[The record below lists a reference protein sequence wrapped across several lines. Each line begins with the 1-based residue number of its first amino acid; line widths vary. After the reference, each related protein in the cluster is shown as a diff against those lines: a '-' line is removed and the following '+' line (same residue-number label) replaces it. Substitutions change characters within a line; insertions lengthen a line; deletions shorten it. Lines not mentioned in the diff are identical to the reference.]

1 MDLFD
6 FARAPDPPQEP
17 VRRIYTV
24 SDLTELVRARLE
36 SDFGDVW
43 IEGEVSNL
51 RSPGSGHCYLTLKD
65 DRCQIRAV
73 VFKSVARFVKFALKD
88 GQHLVC
94 RGHLTVY
101 EPRGEYQIVID
112 YLEPR
117 GAGALQVA
125 FEQLKERLAHE
136 GLFEASRKRP
146 LPFLPGRI
154 GIVTSPTG
162 AVIRD
167 ILHVLDRRFATIPV
181 VILPVPVQG
190 NGAAVRIADAL
201 DEMNALPATHRPDVV
216 IVARGGGSLEDLWA
230 FNEEVVAR
238 AIARSAI
245 PVVSAVGHE
254 TDYTIADFVA
264 DLRAPTPSA
273 AAELVVPRRDQLLA
287 SVQTAQRRLE
297 AALRNVLGDRRAR
310 VVTEWRALQTPA
322 RRIEHALLRI
332 DELAARL
339 RDGMTR
345 LLTQHRA
352 QRRYLAQAVAAAGP
366 QRRLQTARLAYD
378 RAIERL
384 AAATLASLVASRNR
398 IGTAMARLDAL
409 SPLAILSRGYS
420 LTRLLPSMRIVRS
433 AAEVAPGNDLLITL
447 GRGHLTARTLTA
459 NDPSVEPGNPPT
471 S

>member
-6 FARAPDPPQEP
+6 FTRAPDPPQEP
-17 VRRIYTV
+17 VRRIYAV

-36 SDFGDVW
+36 ADFGDVW
-43 IEGEVSNL
+43 VEGEVSNL

-73 VFKSVARFVKFALKD
+73 VFKSVAHFLKFALKD

-112 YLEPR
+112 YLEPK
-117 GAGALQVA
+117 GAGALQLA
-125 FEQLKERLAHE
+125 FEQLKERLARE
-136 GLFEASRKRP
+136 GLFDASRKRP

-154 GIVTSPTG
+154 GIITSPTG

-167 ILHVLDRRFATIPV
+167 ILHVLDRRFSTIPV
-181 VILPVPVQG
+181 LILPVPVQG
-190 NGAAVRIADAL
+190 TAAAPQIAVAL
-201 DEMNALPATHRPDVV
+201 DEVNALSPNHRPDVV

-273 AAELVVPRRDQLLA
+273 AAELAVPRRDQLLA
-287 SVQTAQRRLE
+287 SVQTAHRRLE
-297 AALRNVLGDRRAR
+297 AAVRNVLGDRRAR
-310 VVTEWRALQTPA
+310 VVTEWRALHTPA

-339 RDGMTR
+339 RDGMAR

-352 QRRYLAQAVAAAGP
+352 QRRYLAQAVAAASP

-384 AAATLASLVASRNR
+384 AAAVVTSFAARRNR
-398 IGTAMARLDAL
+398 IGTATARLDAL
-409 SPLAILSRGYS
+409 SPLAILGRGYS
-420 LTRLLPSMRIVRS
+420 LTRVLPSMRIIRS
-433 AAEVAPGNDLLITL
+433 ASEVAPGNDLLITL
-447 GRGHLTARTLTA
+447 ARGELTARTLSVSEHTL
-459 NDPSVEPGNPPT
+459 DPDAPPT
-471 S
+471 P

>member
-6 FARAPDPPQEP
+6 FTRAPDPPQEP
-17 VRRIYTV
+17 VRRIYAV

-36 SDFGDVW
+36 ADFGDVW
-43 IEGEVSNL
+43 VEGEVSNL

-73 VFKSVARFVKFALKD
+73 VFKSVAHFLKFALKD

-101 EPRGEYQIVID
+101 EPRGEYQVVID
-112 YLEPR
+112 YLEPK
-117 GAGALQVA
+117 GAGALQLA
-125 FEQLKERLAHE
+125 FEQLKERLARE
-136 GLFEASRKRP
+136 GLFDASRKRP

-154 GIVTSPTG
+154 GIITSPTG

-167 ILHVLDRRFATIPV
+167 ILHVLDRRFSTIPV
-181 VILPVPVQG
+181 LILPVPVQG
-190 NGAAVRIADAL
+190 TAAAPQIAVAL
-201 DEMNALPATHRPDVV
+201 DEVNALSPNHRPDVV

-273 AAELVVPRRDQLLA
+273 AAELAVPRRDQLLA
-287 SVQTAQRRLE
+287 SVQTAHRRLE
-297 AALRNVLGDRRAR
+297 AAVRNVLGDRRAR

-339 RDGMTR
+339 RDGMAR

-352 QRRYLAQAVAAAGP
+352 QRRYLAQAVAAASP

-384 AAATLASLVASRNR
+384 AAAVVTSLAARRNR
-398 IGTAMARLDAL
+398 IGTATARLDAL
-409 SPLAILSRGYS
+409 SPLAILGRGYS
-420 LTRLLPSMRIVRS
+420 LTRVLPSMRIIRS
-433 AAEVAPGNDLLITL
+433 ASEVAPGNDLLITL
-447 GRGHLTARTLTA
+447 ARGELTARTLSVSEHTL
-459 NDPSVEPGNPPT
+459 DPDAPPT
-471 S
+471 P